1 MFLILE
7 PELFPPAGIKRLERI
22 GRVYTQIPPKLS
34 DRVEIQVIFLRLA
47 HYIDR
52 DFIAAFPRLRLL
64 ATATTGQDHI
74 CESVKSTVNLIS
86 LRGEVS
92 FLQSIPATAEFTI
105 TLMMSSL
112 KKLKNIFLSDTSY
125 LSRDS
130 FISSNMAGKNVLIVG
145 LGRVG
150 SQVASYATAL
160 GAKVFYIDHHVEN
173 SEYIKVDW
181 NADLAFIDI
190 LTIHLSHNSSSSKV
204 IDKKFLS
211 RMPNLRV
218 FVNTARGEVVNEKD
232 LLEFINEN
240 PACDFVLDVVSNEQK
255 GESFLRKSECNNLTI
270 TPHVAGNS
278 LDSRQSVE
286 AFMVDKTI
294 AWLSDNQT

>member
-7 PELFPPAGIKRLERI
+7 PELFPSAGIKRLEKI
-22 GRVYTQIPPKLS
+22 GRVYTQIPPKLP

-52 DFIAAFPRLRLL
+52 DFIAAFPSLRLL

-86 LRGEVS
+86 LKGELD

-105 TLMMSSL
+105 TLIMSSL
-112 KKLKNIFLSDTSY
+112 KKLKNIFTEDTCY

-150 SQVASYATAL
+150 SQVASYAAAL
-160 GAKVFYIDHHVEN
+160 GAKVFFIDHQVEN
-173 SEYIKVDW
+173 SEYVKVDW
-181 NADLAFIDI
+181 NADLEFIDI
-190 LTIHLSHNSSSSKV
+190 VTIHLSHNSSSSKI
-204 IDKKFLS
+204 IDKNFLS

-240 PACDFVLDVVSNEQK
+240 PACDFVLDVVSDEQK
-255 GESFLRKSECNNLTI
+255 GENFLRKFECNNLTI